1 LDVDRDWWGPMAFF
15 SKLFR
20 AKEVRD
26 VLFALDRL
34 KLSPLANTLCFDEIE
49 ARARQAVTNNPNSVR
64 EQVVMEGQQPLQI
77 ALNLIINLCGR
88 DLGSGGE
95 HTYRGILSMRGTAK
109 RALFNQAQAMMLERG
124 YIKQV
129 DVDHGRTM
137 LAEQI
142 KSAG

>member
-1 LDVDRDWWGPMAFF
+1 MALL

-34 KLSPLANTLCFDEIE
+34 KIFLLADTICFDEIK
-49 ARARQAVTNNPNSVR
+49 ARARQAVTTNPNLVR

-77 ALNLIINLCGR
+77 ALSLIINLCGR
-88 DLGSGGE
+88 DLGSGSD
-95 HTYRGILSMRGTAK
+95 HTYRGVLSMRGTAK
-109 RALFNQAQAMMLERG
+109 RALFNQAQAMLLERG
-124 YIKQV
+124 YIEQE
-129 DVDHGRTM
+129 DVKHGRAI

-142 KSAG
+142 NNAG